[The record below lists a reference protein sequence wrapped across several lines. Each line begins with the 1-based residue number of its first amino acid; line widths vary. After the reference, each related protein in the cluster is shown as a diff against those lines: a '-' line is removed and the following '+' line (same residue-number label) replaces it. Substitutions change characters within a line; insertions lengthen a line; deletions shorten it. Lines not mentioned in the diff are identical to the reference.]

1 MKYASGSNLYIMTDT
16 VGSGL
21 YLFSQSAF
29 KEATYTLS
37 AVYKMSLN
45 PVEPMK
51 IIEALY
57 NPSTLSRFL
66 IQLSGATYTIVQEQ
80 TITTTLAS
88 TATFTEPTSVFF
100 YFCGSQDGL
109 RMQKVDYTNLA
120 GTIIQPNLN
129 SVTFKWGRNM
139 NRLPGVDRF
148 FVNGEQSYN
157 LVIDMLTMT
166 ELQNI
171 PCVISGS
178 TFEVR
183 VGRFNNLN
191 NSEYFIA
198 TNDPTVRTGS
208 FRKTKYQAGDTVFI
222 ELASPILN

>member
-16 VGSGL
+16 TGSGL

-37 AVYKMSLN
+37 NVYKMSLN

-51 IIEALY
+51 IIQALY

-66 IQLSGATYTIVQEQ
+66 IQLSGVTYTIVPEQ

-88 TATFTEPTSVFF
+88 TATFTEPASVYF

-120 GTIIQPNLN
+120 GTII
-129 SVTFKWGRNM
+129 
-139 NRLPGVDRF
+139 
-148 FVNGEQSYN
+148 
-157 LVIDMLTMT
+157 
-166 ELQNI
+166 
-171 PCVISGS
+171 
-178 TFEVR
+178 
-183 VGRFNNLN
+183 
-191 NSEYFIA
+191 
-198 TNDPTVRTGS
+198 
-208 FRKTKYQAGDTVFI
+208 
-222 ELASPILN
+222 